1 MPLRKML
8 IKYSRHMGTATKHC
22 DTISGGVMMAAT
34 RKIRTMA
41 TPRPFF
47 MISGFAMPIL
57 ARMMVTRG
65 ISNTQPK
72 MMNMVRQRL
81 M

>member
-8 IKYSRHMGTATKHC
+8 TKYSRHMGTATKHW
-22 DTISGGVMMAAT
+22 DTMSGGVMMAAT
-34 RKIRTMA
+34 RKMSTMA

-57 ARMMVTRG
+57 ARMMVTSG
-65 ISNTQPK
+65 ISKTQPK
-72 MMNMVRQRL
+72 MMNIVRQRL